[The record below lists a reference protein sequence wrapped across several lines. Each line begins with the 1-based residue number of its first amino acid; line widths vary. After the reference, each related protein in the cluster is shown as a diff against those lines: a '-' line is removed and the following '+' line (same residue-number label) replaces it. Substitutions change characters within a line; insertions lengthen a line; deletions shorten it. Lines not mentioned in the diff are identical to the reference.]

1 MNVEQRIIKIVA
13 SQLKVDETSFTMGT
27 NIVEDLGGDSLDAA
41 EIIFDIEDEFGIEL
55 SKEDYVGMRTIQN
68 LVEMVSKK
76 I

>member
-1 MNVEQRIIKIVA
+1 MNYIVA
-13 SQLKVDETSFTMGT
+13 SQLNVDETSFKLDT

-55 SKEDYVGMRTIQN
+55 SKEEYTGMRTIQN

>member
-13 SQLKVDETSFTMGT
+13 SQLKVDETSFKLDT

-55 SKEDYVGMRTIQN
+55 SKEEYTGMRTIQN